1 MPSYS
6 SVVLLGHLVRDPELR
21 YTPNGV
27 AVCDF
32 TLAVNRKYSK
42 KDGEKVDEVA
52 FVDVTVWNR
61 VAEISAEY
69 LKKGRAALVA
79 GHLSQDRWEDKDTGQ
94 KRSKLRVV
102 GHTVQ
107 FVGGGSQDDA
117 ISDELPSSD
126 EAPSEPVPAP
136 APVPPKGPAAKPPA
150 KPRR

>member
-1 MPSYS
+1 MPGFSH
-6 SVVLLGHLVRDPELR
+6 VVVMGNLTRDPELR

-32 TLAVNRKYSK
+32 TVAVDRKYK
-42 KDGEKVDEVA
+42 KDGDKVEDVA

-69 LKKGRAALVA
+69 LKKGRAALVS
-79 GHLSQDRWEDKDTGQ
+79 GHLQQDRWSDKDTGQ
-94 KRSKLRVV
+94 NRSKLRVV
-102 GHTVQ
+102 GQTVQ
-107 FVGGGSQDDA
+107 FLGGGSQDDA
-117 ISDELPSSD
+117 SSDELPAEGD
-126 EAPSEPVPAP
+126 APAEPAP

>member
-1 MPSYS
+1 MPSFS

-32 TLAVNRKYSK
+32 TIAVNRKYSK
-42 KDGEKVDEVA
+42 KDGEKIEEVA

-79 GHLSQDRWEDKDTGQ
+79 GHLQQERWDDKETGQ

-102 GHTVQ
+102 GQTVQ
-107 FVGGGSQDDA
+107 FIGGGSQDDA
-117 ISDELPSSD
+117 PAEDASASD
-126 EAPSEPVPAP
+126 EAPAEPAP
-136 APVPPKGPAAKPPA
+136 APVPPKGSGPKPPA
-150 KPRR
+150 KPGKR

>member
-21 YTPNGV
+21 YTPSGV

-32 TLAVNRKYSK
+32 TLAVNRKFTR
-42 KDGEKVDEVA
+42 KDSGEKVEEVA
-52 FVDVTVWNR
+52 FIDVTVWNR

-69 LKKGRAALVA
+69 LKKGRAVLVA
-79 GHLSQDRWEDKDTGQ
+79 GHLQQDHWQDKETGQ

-107 FVGGGSQDDA
+107 FIGGGSQDDA
-117 ISDELPSSD
+117 PSDDLPVAD
-126 EAPSEPVPAP
+126 EAPAEPAP
-136 APVPPKGPAAKPPA
+136 APVPPKGSAAKPPA